1 MHSNTKILNKRDKV
15 LFEKALKFYFFSRQQ
30 NLKSLNKDI
39 ADRIHYSGSV
49 AYSLITTY
57 IRTGA
62 LKIEYMDYL
71 NQELKQLLS
80 LKKDYFLDIQ
90 ILPNEI
96 DDIELMEPTKFTV
109 FDEDLNKNLEINY
122 SPSQSMAII
131 K

>member
-30 NLKSLNKDI
+30 NLKSLNKEL

-57 IRTGA
+57 IRTGS

-71 NQELKQLLS
+71 NQELKQLVS
-80 LKKDYFLDIQ
+80 LKKNFFVIN
-90 ILPNEI
+90 IFFSTFINS
-96 DDIELMEPTKFTV
+96 ELSISATGEKIFSPF
-109 FDEDLNKNLEINY
+109 FNKPIGS
-122 SPSQSMAII
+122 SPQYN
-131 K
+131 